1 MKKKLEGKTCL
12 ITGATNGI
20 GKKTTIALSLLGAE
34 IIFIARNETKADL
47 LKERVYSLTGQKP
60 ISIIADLSSQKEIKD
75 AVIQFNNL
83 NRPLDILLNNAG
95 ILNLERKETIDGFEE
110 MFAVNHLAYYS
121 LTLLLLNKLKLS
133 TSSRIV
139 NVSSNSH
146 SLIKQINFE
155 DIHFKNSFNGY
166 KAYGLSKLA
175 NILFTKELSLKL
187 SGSNIS
193 VNCLHPGF
201 VSTGIGSQNSY
212 TLTNFAFLRAL
223 ALKLARPFAK
233 NSQQGAS
240 TSIFLCSSEEV
251 NKVSG
256 EYFVDCKI
264 KNVSKTAENKE
275 NSRLMWEISED
286 LTGIKFY

>member
-1 MKKKLEGKTCL
+1 MKKNLEGKTCL

-20 GKKTTIALSLLGAE
+20 GKKTAISLSLLGAK
-34 IIFIARNETKADL
+34 IVFIARNKTKADL
-47 LKERVYSLTGQKP
+47 LKERIYSLTGQKP
-60 ISIIADLSSQKEIKD
+60 ISIIADLSSQKEIKE
-75 AVIQFNNL
+75 AASQFNNL

-133 TSSRIV
+133 TSSRVV

-146 SLIKQINFE
+146 ALIKQINFE
-155 DIHFKNSFNGY
+155 DLHFKNSFNSY

-187 SGSNIS
+187 SGSKVS

-201 VSTGIGSQNSY
+201 VSTGIGSQNTY
-212 TLTNFAFLRAL
+212 TLTNIAFLRAL
-223 ALKLARPFAK
+223 ALKLVRPFAK
-233 NSQQGAS
+233 SSQQGAS

-264 KNVSKTAENKE
+264 KNVSKTAESKE
-275 NSRLMWEISED
+275 NSRLMWEISEN
-286 LTGIKFY
+286 LTGIKI